1 MENVYSVSD
10 ITREIKEML
19 EMELPPVWVQGEIS
33 NFVHHASGHMYFSL
47 KDENAQLAC
56 VMWRSRNALLPF
68 RPQDGKMVNVFGR
81 ITVYEKRGS
90 YQLDVQK
97 MAPLGLGDLQQAFE
111 ELKARLAAE
120 GLFDEAV
127 KKPLPQFPQRIGII
141 TSQSG
146 AAIRDIVTVLNN
158 RLPGVEKILRP
169 ALVQGDGA
177 AQDIAEAIRDFNLFK
192 QVDVIILGRG
202 GGSLEDLW
210 AFNEEIVARAIFAS
224 DIPIVSAVGHQIDF
238 TISDFV
244 ADARAA
250 TPSAAAE
257 MVVKDHHEL
266 QQTVDRLTDRCVGA
280 LMHFVEMKRERLVQL
295 SSGYAFRRPLDR
307 VLQNRQRIDD
317 LAQTILSLCRR
328 NVNLAGERLA
338 NQRQRIAALHPQS
351 ILKRG
356 YSVVQDKKT
365 GKVVRQAEQLAKGD
379 ELRLY
384 FANGAADSHVDDV
397 DVDGNI
403 SQLI

>member
-365 GKVVRQAEQLAKGD
+365 GKVVRQADQLAKGD

>member
-127 KKPLPQFPQRIGII
+127 KNA
-141 TSQSG
+141 TSP
-146 AAIRDIVTVLNN
+146 N
-158 RLPGVEKILRP
+158 
-169 ALVQGDGA
+169 
-177 AQDIAEAIRDFNLFK
+177 DFKLK
-192 QVDVIILGRG
+192 
-202 GGSLEDLW
+202 
-210 AFNEEIVARAIFAS
+210 
-224 DIPIVSAVGHQIDF
+224 
-238 TISDFV
+238 
-244 ADARAA
+244 
-250 TPSAAAE
+250 
-257 MVVKDHHEL
+257 
-266 QQTVDRLTDRCVGA
+266 
-280 LMHFVEMKRERLVQL
+280 
-295 SSGYAFRRPLDR
+295 
-307 VLQNRQRIDD
+307 
-317 LAQTILSLCRR
+317 
-328 NVNLAGERLA
+328 VNLG
-338 NQRQRIAALHPQS
+338 
-351 ILKRG
+351 G
-356 YSVVQDKKT
+356 KK
-365 GKVVRQAEQLAKGD
+365 E
-379 ELRLY
+379 
-384 FANGAADSHVDDV
+384 
-397 DVDGNI
+397 
-403 SQLI
+403 